1 MKFLKITLVLT
12 TFILFTMACNQ
23 SAANNSAGNAN
34 AKPNTNANTTAAA
47 NTQPTMADELAAA
60 RKNYKEKCASCH
72 KEDGSGGKTDIEGT
86 IINAEN
92 LTSDKMKKMDDAKY
106 IDYIENGIKDEGMP
120 AFKGK
125 LTDQEI
131 KDIVKFIRKEFQKQ

>member
-1 MKFLKITLVLT
+1 MKFLKITLLLT
-12 TFILFTMACNQ
+12 TFVLFAMACNQ
-23 SAANNSAGNAN
+23 PAANNSAAN
-34 AKPNTNANTTAAA
+34 TNTKPNTNANTTAVA

-60 RKNYKEKCASCH
+60 RKNYKEKCAACH
-72 KEDGSGGKTDIEGT
+72 KEDGSGGKVDIEGT

-92 LTSDKMKKMDDAKY
+92 LTTDKMKKMDDAKY

-131 KDIVKFIRKEFQKQ
+131 KDIVKFIRKDFQKQ